1 MASNGLTFME
11 KEPFW
16 RLFNRGGYV
25 LDFNT
30 EHFNDFTQDSVG
42 IRLCEKYES
51 SKGRSLEHFV
61 SDAPLIKCGSYLLI
75 C

>member
-25 LDFNT
+25 LDFST
-30 EHFNDFTQDSVG
+30 EHFDDFTQDSVG
-42 IRLCEKYES
+42 IRLFEKYRS

>member
-25 LDFNT
+25 LDFST
-30 EHFNDFTQDSVG
+30 EHFDDFTQDSVG
-42 IRLCEKYES
+42 IRLCEKIQIF
-51 SKGRSLEHFV
+51 KG
-61 SDAPLIKCGSYLLI
+61 PLS
-75 C
+75 